1 MSPISIPAA
10 FDPAQTFS
18 CGQAFRWV
26 APQAIDDTPTPAA
39 AQADPLQEPCDTHN
53 TASPDAH
60 QVFEGAAGSHYLRM
74 EKQGDTLLF
83 HCSEEE
89 FETFWRAYFDLDADY
104 PAMRAALSAVSPV
117 LKEAA
122 AYAPGICLLRQDPW
136 EALCSFIISQNNNIP
151 RITGIISRL
160 CETFGAP
167 IPDAPLKA
175 FPTPETLAALT
186 VEDLSPLRAGFRAKY
201 LIDAARKVAAGHVN
215 LKKTAA
221 LPADFGRAEL
231 QKING
236 VGPKVAECALL
247 FGFHKTDCFPMDVWM
262 KRAMATLLPGLTPAD
277 FGANAGLA
285 QQYIFHYS
293 RMHPELFAG
302 GPCPGG
308 ANRA

>member
-1 MSPISIPAA
+1 MNPISIPAT

-18 CGQAFRWV
+18 CGQVFRW
-26 APQAIDDTPTPAA
+26 AIQQTADDTR
-39 AQADPLQEPCDTHN
+39 
-53 TASPDAH
+53 

-104 PAMRAALSAVSPV
+104 PAMRSALSAVSPV

-151 RITGIISRL
+151 RITGIIARL
-160 CETFGAP
+160 CEAFGDP
-167 IPDAPLKA
+167 IPAAPLKA
-175 FPTPETLAALT
+175 FPKPETLAALT
-186 VEDLSPLRAGFRAKY
+186 VEDLTPLRAGFRAKY
-201 LIDAARKVAAGHVN
+201 LIDAARKVAAGHVD
-215 LKKTAA
+215 LEKTAA

-262 KRAMATLLPGLTPAD
+262 KRAMVTLLPGLTPAD
-277 FGANAGLA
+277 FGENAGLA

-293 RMHPELFAG
+293 RMHPELFTG

-308 ANRA
+308 ATREESMSK